1 MPQNGGSALTEG
13 ARLRK
18 LTERKPTECTPAFI
32 PRQGNTDECI
42 YKQSIQ
48 YPITQTENSRIAY
61 QYMSTIGHAFN
72 GSGVTQERAREVLS
86 SFKTRQFGSGTVLTK
101 TIQQDTIAES
111 EDTVPK
117 GPIISVTCPPL
128 PAPPGPPMRQCILT
142 KDLKL
147 GS

>member
-1 MPQNGGSALTEG
+1 MPLNGGSALTEG

-18 LTERKPTECTPAFI
+18 LTECLPTFI

-48 YPITQTENSRIAY
+48 YPITQTENSRIVY
-61 QYMSTIGHAFN
+61 QSMSTIGYALN
-72 GSGVTQERAREVLS
+72 GGGVTQERARAVLAALQ
-86 SFKTRQFGSGTVLTK
+86 TRQFGSAALLTES
-101 TIQQDTIAES
+101 IQQATIAAS

-128 PAPPGPPMRQCILT
+128 PAPPAPPMRACILT